1 MEKDNLTEGYL
12 AKEGTWIRA
21 STDYSGGRGQ
31 GRGGHKKTERRKSQR
46 PGLAVPIQAV
56 SKGKLSLDRNAC
68 YSLLDKIL
76 PVEREVF

>member
-21 STDYSGGRGQ
+21 STDYSGGRG
-31 GRGGHKKTERRKSQR
+31 GHKKTERRKSQH

-68 YSLLDKIL
+68 YSLVDKIL